1 MGRNEPWQQRDRW
14 KKKVARTVHGN
25 KYLQSTLVEC
35 GWGATRKKDGFLKRK
50 YESLVGRRGKKK
62 ALVAVGHKII
72 IAAYH
77 VIKNKESYKE
87 PELHN
92 NPKRKKKQVNNYINR
107 LKDLGYDFMIEGN
120 KIKGRFFTEEHTHLE
135 YEID

>member
-1 MGRNEPWQQRDRW
+1 M
-14 KKKVARTVHGN
+14 
-25 KYLQSTLVEC
+25 QSTLVEC

-50 YESLVGRRGKKK
+50 YESLVARRGKKK

-77 VIKNKESYKE
+77 VINNKEPYKE

-92 NPKRKKKQVNNYINR
+92 NPKRKRKQIKNYLNR
-107 LKDLGYDFMIEGN
+107 LKDLGYDFGTEN
-120 KIKGRFFTEEHTHLE
+120 NLIKGRFFTEEPSISYMKLT
-135 YEID
+135 

>member
-1 MGRNEPWQQRDRW
+1 M
-14 KKKVARTVHGN
+14 HGN

-35 GWGATRKKDGFLKRK
+35 AWGATRKKDGFLKRK

-77 VIKNKESYKE
+77 VVKDKVSYTE
-87 PELHN
+87 PILHD
-92 NPKRKKKQVNNYINR
+92 NPRKKRKQIRNYINR
-107 LKDLGYDFMIEGN
+107 LNNLGFDVCLKDFLKE
-120 KIKGRFFTEEHTHLE
+120 GRFFTEPLQSSSMKLT
-135 YEID
+135 

>member
-1 MGRNEPWQQRDRW
+1 M
-14 KKKVARTVHGN
+14 
-25 KYLQSTLVEC
+25 
-35 GWGATRKKDGFLKRK
+35 KRK

-77 VIKNKESYKE
+77 IIKNKEPYKE

-92 NPKRKKKQVNNYINR
+92 NNRKKQKQIRNYLNR
-107 LKDLGYDFMIEGN
+107 LKELGIDIPVEQENIE
-120 KIKGRFFTEEHTHLE
+120 KVDFFTE
-135 YEID
+135 

>member
-1 MGRNEPWQQRDRW
+1 MGRHEPGQQRDRW

-25 KYLQSTLVEC
+25 KHLQSTLVEC

-50 YESLVGRRGKKK
+50 YESLVARRGKKK

-77 VIKNKESYKE
+77 IINNKEPYKE

-92 NPKRKKKQVNNYINR
+92 NPKRKTKQIKNYLNR
-107 LKDLGYDFMIEGN
+107 LKELGLDVSVEQD
-120 KIKGRFFTEEHTHLE
+120 KLQGRFFTEEQSISNMKLT
-135 YEID
+135 